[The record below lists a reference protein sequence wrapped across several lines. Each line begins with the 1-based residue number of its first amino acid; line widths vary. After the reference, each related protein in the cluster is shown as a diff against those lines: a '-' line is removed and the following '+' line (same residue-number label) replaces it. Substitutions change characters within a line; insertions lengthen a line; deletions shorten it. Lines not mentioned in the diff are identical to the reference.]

1 MYFWQKPEG
10 VILDDEYL
18 GGTKK
23 PISLLFVL
31 RKNGF
36 CIFRQFWE
44 IWATNEK
51 KIFEI
56 FLNPFFCP
64 KSEVEKIFLT
74 PFLG

>member
-36 CIFRQFWE
+36 CIFCQFWE
-44 IWATNEK
+44 IWATHEK
-51 KIFEI
+51 KISK
-56 FLNPFFCP
+56 FF
-64 KSEVEKIFLT
+64 
-74 PFLG
+74 